1 MKHRAASRYLVL
13 SIAVTLAS
21 VVATAQTRGTPA
33 GKPPASTPDGHP
45 DLQGIWLS
53 NAATPLERPKQL
65 EGRAFLTDEEV
76 AVLKQRYDKLFADG
90 SSDFA
95 GGDSAFLAAL
105 GNLDRYK
112 NPGTTEN
119 SIGMK
124 ERVFDNRT
132 SLVVDPPDGRI
143 PAPTP
148 EGRERQTATGR
159 IRGGANA
166 AGPDNLTSDV
176 RCITFGTPRVGGNYG
191 SGHFGYY
198 QIVQTPSYL
207 VLVTEAIHEARVVP
221 LDGGAHL
228 PSNIK
233 LWNGDSRGR
242 WEGNSLVVDTTNF
255 SSKSFFMGATENL
268 HLVERFTRVA
278 PDRIDYQ
285 VTFDDPTTWSK
296 PWTVVIRLRHTDE
309 QMYEFA
315 CHEGNHD
322 IMRGILVGARTQ
334 EK

>member
-1 MKHRAASRYLVL
+1 MKHRARYLVVL
-13 SIAVTLAS
+13 SIAVTVAS
-21 VVATAQTRGTPA
+21 VVATPQTRSAAAGTP
-33 GKPPASTPDGHP
+33 PALTSDGHP

-65 EGRAFLTDEEV
+65 EGREFLTDEEV
-76 AVLKQRYDKLFADG
+76 AVLKQRYDKLFTDG

-95 GGDSAFLAAL
+95 GGDNAFLAAL
-105 GNLDRYK
+105 TNVDRYK

-119 SIGMK
+119 SIGMI

-132 SLVVDPPDGRI
+132 SLIVDPPDGRI

-148 EGRERQTATGR
+148 EGRDRQAATAR

-207 VLVTEAIHEARVVP
+207 VLTTEAIHEARIIP
-221 LDGGAHL
+221 LDGRPHL
-228 PSNIK
+228 ASNIR
-233 LWNGDSRGR
+233 LWNGDSRGH
-242 WEGNSLVVDTTNF
+242 WEGNTLVVDTTNF
-255 SSKSFFMGATENL
+255 SAKSFFMGSRENL
-268 HLVERFTRVA
+268 HLVER
-278 PDRIDYQ
+278 
-285 VTFDDPTTWSK
+285 
-296 PWTVVIRLRHTDE
+296 
-309 QMYEFA
+309 
-315 CHEGNHD
+315 
-322 IMRGILVGARTQ
+322 
-334 EK
+334 

>member
-21 VVATAQTRGTPA
+21 VVATAQTRGTAA
-33 GKPPASTPDGHP
+33 GTPPALTPDGHP

-228 PSNIK
+228 PSSIK

-315 CHEGNHD
+315 CHQGNHD